1 MRRLSTAL
9 TLAAAGLVLAAPASL
24 MAQPPAGAGTATG
37 TGAGTGAA
45 ADSTTQLIESY
56 VRAHLALAA
65 VRDKEQAELA
75 EPRSKKA
82 EVQAEIRQRY
92 RGLRAEALKGAGYT
106 EAHFTAVTKR
116 ISTDDALRGKFEA
129 ALARPV
135 AR

>member
-1 MRRLSTAL
+1 M
-9 TLAAAGLVLAAPASL
+9 
-24 MAQPPAGAGTATG
+24 
-37 TGAGTGAA
+37 
-45 ADSTTQLIESY
+45 
-56 VRAHLALAA
+56 RAHLALAA

-106 EAHFTAVTKR
+106 EAQFTAVTKR
-116 ISTDDALRGKFEA
+116 ISTDDALRGKFEG